1 MIDSNKNKLHSE
13 SNVPLANDE
22 SSPHFL
28 IVAGEA
34 SGDLHGSNLVSALSE
49 FLPQAQFTG
58 MGGSKM
64 REAGVATLFG
74 IERMGTVGVVEVLG
88 EFGHYYKVYRTLKR
102 EIASRRYDAVILI
115 DYPTL
120 NLRLAKQARR
130 FGCPVFFFISPQI
143 WAWRKGRIRHI
154 RESVSKMFVVLPFEE
169 KLYLDS
175 GVDAEFLGHPFVDMV
190 LPSRTRAESREKYS
204 LSPKIK
210 TVGLLPGSRM
220 NEINS
225 LLDVMVQAGEKIRDE
240 LGSCQFLLP
249 VADSI
254 DPDIIR
260 QRLGTNPLGIQ
271 LIEGESYDV
280 MNSCDMLI
288 IASGS
293 ATLEAGILG
302 CPMVIIYKLNPLT
315 HLLARWLVKIPLVGL
330 VNIVAGEE
338 VVPELIQDKVTAE
351 NISTQVLAVLQTPE
365 KEQAIRERLLEIR
378 KTLGEPGVMKVVAKR
393 IADFMDEL
401 SINEKTPV

>member
-1 MIDSNKNKLHSE
+1 MEIIGGG
-13 SNVPLANDE
+13 
-22 SSPHFL
+22 SPHFL
-28 IVAGEA
+28 IIAGEA
-34 SGDLHGSNLVSALSE
+34 SGDLHGSNLVPALKAL
-49 FLPQAQFTG
+49 LPQARFSG
-58 MGGSKM
+58 MGGARM
-64 REAGVATLFG
+64 RQAGVETLFG
-74 IERMGTVGVVEVLG
+74 IERMGAVGVVEVLG
-88 EFGHYYKVYRTLKR
+88 EFGHYYKVYRTLMR

-130 FGCPVFFFISPQI
+130 FDCPVFFFISPQI
-143 WAWRKGRIRHI
+143 WAWRKGRIRDI
-154 RESVSKMFVVLPFEE
+154 RESVSKMFVILPFEE
-169 KLYLDS
+169 KLYLDA

-190 LPSRTRAESREKYS
+190 HPSRTREESRVKYS
-204 LSPKIK
+204 LNSKIK
-210 TVGLLPGSRM
+210 TIGLLPGSRM
-220 NEINS
+220 NEVNS
-225 LLDVMVQAGEKIRDE
+225 LLDVMVRAGEKIRDE

-254 DPDIIR
+254 DPGLIR

-271 LIEGESYDV
+271 LVEGESYDV

-302 CPMVIIYKLNPLT
+302 CPMVIVYKLNPLT
-315 HLLARWLVKIPLVGL
+315 YLLAQLLVDTPLVGL
-330 VNIVAGEE
+330 VNIVAEEE

-351 NISTQVLAVLQTPE
+351 NISTEVLAVLRVSG
-365 KEQAIRERLLEIR
+365 KEQAVRERLLEIR

-393 IADFMDEL
+393 IVDFMDKL
-401 SINEKTPV
+401 STNEKAPV

>member
-1 MIDSNKNKLHSE
+1 MIDSSNKTLH
-13 SNVPLANDE
+13 PE
-22 SSPHFL
+22 SSVTLDFL
-28 IVAGEA
+28 IIAGEA
-34 SGDLHGSNLVSALSE
+34 SGDLHGSNLVSALKAL
-49 FLPQAQFTG
+49 LPQVRFSG
-58 MGGSKM
+58 MGGSRM
-64 REAGVATLFG
+64 RQAGVETLFG
-74 IERMGTVGVVEVLG
+74 IERMGAVGVVEVLG
-88 EFGHYYKVYRTLKR
+88 EFGHYYKVYRTLMK

-130 FGCPVFFFISPQI
+130 FACPVLFFISPQI
-143 WAWRKGRIRHI
+143 WAWRKGRIRNI
-154 RESVSKMFVVLPFEE
+154 RASVSKMFVILPFEE
-169 KLYLDS
+169 KLYLDA

-190 LPSRTRAESREKYS
+190 HPSRTREESRVKYS
-204 LSPKIK
+204 LNPEIR
-210 TVGLLPGSRM
+210 TIGLLPGSRM
-220 NEINS
+220 NEVNS

-254 DPDIIR
+254 DPDLIR

-271 LIEGESYDV
+271 LVEGEPYDV

-315 HLLARWLVKIPLVGL
+315 YLLAQLLVDAPLVGL
-330 VNIVAGEE
+330 VNIVAEEE

-351 NISTQVLAVLQTPE
+351 NISTEVLAVLRVSG
-365 KEQAIRERLLEIR
+365 KEQAVRERLLEIR

-393 IADFMDEL
+393 IADFMDKL
-401 SINEKTPV
+401 SANEKTPV